1 MKKAL
6 IDGNYHGCKMYEST
20 NVSSVHAKIT
30 LTGAVNISS
39 DGVRRQRYAP
49 PYLWSEGGVWR
60 EGGVEG

>member
-1 MKKAL
+1 
-6 IDGNYHGCKMYEST
+6 MYEST

-39 DGVRRQRYAP
+39 DGVRLQCYAPPYAP
-49 PYLWSEGGVWR
+49 PYLWGEGGVWR